1 MTIIL
6 KQDHD
11 ALRAMMHDFAHVLR
25 TRGSDALPDIA
36 RRRISF
42 SQLFRQHM
50 GREDARALDLRNGR
64 QAAQADPVLR
74 EHGRAIRILFLR
86 YSDHIK
92 QWTPAQIDA
101 DCAGYRT
108 AVLALQDGLRERMA
122 WEEKHLHPLL
132 AGEARKAA

>member
-92 QWTPAQIDA
+92 YWTPAVIKGSWDDYLA
-101 DCAGYRT
+101 
-108 AVLALQDGLRERMA
+108 AVLVLQGELADRMA
-122 WEEKHLHPLL
+122 WEERCLYPLID
-132 AGEARKAA
+132 AQPRGVA